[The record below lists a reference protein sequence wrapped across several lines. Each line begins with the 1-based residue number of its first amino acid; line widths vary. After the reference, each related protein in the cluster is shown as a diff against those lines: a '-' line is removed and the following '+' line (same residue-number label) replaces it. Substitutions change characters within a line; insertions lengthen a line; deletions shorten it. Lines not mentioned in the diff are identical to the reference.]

1 MLSKTDFLLFL
12 ESPMHLWAKTHDQ
25 LEGST
30 LSQHAQFIISQGE
43 QIESLA
49 LEYFQTE
56 ILSSYHDPQLIWQP
70 SYDDGQYSIRADALI
85 FDRAE
90 NVYDL
95 YEIKSST
102 KIKTEH
108 EFDATFQ
115 ALVLEE
121 LLNLRHIFII
131 HVDNTYEHGQDLA
144 LNQFFT
150 VENVSEIVETRRDG
164 VLVSR
169 QEAVL
174 VQGMAQPLAHFACTK
189 PQSCPCLS
197 LCHPNLPEKPVYNLP
212 RIGKKAI
219 QLRDSGVTA
228 IADIPANYNLN
239 LKQERHARAVKSG
252 EPVIDPEAIGKSLAQ
267 LVFPLHF
274 LDYETFNPGV
284 PLFPGYHPYEHI
296 VFQYSLFIINAPQE
310 EPQHFECLITD
321 GSDPAPQIVPD
332 LLSHIYPEG
341 SVIVWYKSFE
351 NARNKD
357 LARHC
362 PAFAEQ
368 LSGINNRLYDLM
380 DIFNDGEYVHQDF
393 NGSSSLK
400 AVLPIVCPEL
410 SYADLPIGEGTQ
422 AMLTWYQLVK
432 GEIPDEDRDQI
443 EADMRDYCKMDT
455 FGMVAILEQLHQIT
469 GGANGSE

>member
-12 ESPMHLWAKTHDQ
+12 ESPMHLWAKSHDQ
-25 LEGST
+25 LEDST
-30 LSQHAQFIISQGE
+30 LDQHAQFIISQGE

-49 LEYFQTE
+49 MTYLRDE
-56 ILSSYHDPQLIWQP
+56 ILPFYRDPQLIWQP
-70 SYDDGQYSIRADALI
+70 SYDDGQFSIRADALI

-108 EFDATFQ
+108 EFDVTFQ
-115 ALVLEE
+115 ALILEE
-121 LLNLRHIFII
+121 SLNLRHVFII

-144 LNQFFT
+144 LNQFFA
-150 VENVSEIVETRRDG
+150 VENVTEMTETRRED
-164 VLVSR
+164 VLITR
-169 QEAVL
+169 QEAVQ
-174 VQGMAQPLAHFACTK
+174 VQAMAQPLAHFACTN
-189 PQSCPCLS
+189 PQSCPCPS
-197 LCHPNLPEKPVYNLP
+197 LCHPNLPEKSVYNLP

-219 QLRDSGVTA
+219 QLRDIGVTA
-228 IADIPANYNLN
+228 IADIPANFNLN
-239 LKQERHARAVKSG
+239 FKQERHVRAVKSG
-252 EPVIDPEAIGKSLAQ
+252 EPVIDPEAIGESLAQ

-296 VFQYSLFIINAPQE
+296 VFQYSLFIIHAPGSP
-310 EPQHFECLITD
+310 PQHFDCLIAD

-332 LLSHIYPEG
+332 LLSHIHPQG
-341 SVIVWYKSFE
+341 SVIVWYKTFE
-351 NARNKD
+351 NARNRD

-362 PAFAEQ
+362 PQFAEP

-380 DIFNDGEYVHQDF
+380 DIFNNGYYVHQDF

-400 AVLPIVCPEL
+400 AVLPVICPEL
-410 SYADLPIGEGTQ
+410 SYADLPISEGTQ

-432 GEIPDEDRDQI
+432 GEVPDGDREKI
-443 EADMRDYCKMDT
+443 EADMRDYCRMDT
-455 FGMVAILEQLHQIT
+455 YGMVAILEQLNRIT
-469 GGANGSE
+469 EGTHGTE